1 MSADRL
7 FKMPIA
13 LSFTAGF
20 IQSAI
25 SPTVLVTGMLELQ
38 RQGLGQDKGGC
49 LPLLPP
55 LLCCVC
61 LTSARQ
67 VRSISSLQVTLVAQ

>member
-1 MSADRL
+1 
-7 FKMPIA
+7 MPIA

-20 IQSAI
+20 IQAAI

-49 LPLLPP
+49 LMLLPL
-55 LLCCVC
+55 LLCCAC
-61 LTSARQ
+61 LASARRVTQ
-67 VRSISSLQVTLVAQ
+67 CSIFASLPL